1 MTRPAGT
8 VRALVLLVLSV
19 LLVAGC
25 ANIPEQST
33 PHAVRD
39 ESRQQQTEGTIAEPD
54 PNLDPFDLVRE
65 FIHKSGN
72 PDAAAMYLTEEA
84 TRNWDGNAAP
94 TVILDTF
101 ATVPVPEPPVGR
113 DIEDPADDIETV
125 VLQVSP
131 IGRLGSDHAFVP
143 VVGDN
148 QYHVEVR
155 QQANGTWRIAAPP
168 ATVLVP
174 ITDFEASYR
183 SVTVYYFDPD
193 LRVTVPDLRYVS
205 AEPLTGLPSRV
216 INVLL
221 SGPSDFMRLSVRSPL
236 EGVGTRT
243 NVVPDPDG
251 TLVVDLKSLGDKTL
265 EQREQIAAQIV
276 LSLQTVTSS
285 KLRLRADGQDLIAGH
300 RDWRLGDLK
309 AYDAPTKPDSDQ
321 PGLVVADGRLRSLR
335 DGQPV
340 EGPTGNGEYDVVTAA
355 QSIDGEHLAA
365 VVNTPEGLRLRVG
378 GFGEQMQEV
387 NLEAQTMTRPT
398 WLVTTSEEVD
408 PTEVW
413 TVADGD
419 VVRVVRTGDGAWKAL
434 QVNSSELTDFAPI
447 TDLRLS
453 RDGTRAAIVAAGR
466 LVMASVLRDQESASL
481 RYPRRLQPIN
491 IQRAVGVDWY
501 SQDTLAV
508 ATLQDQMPV
517 VSLSVDG
524 LDEETFDR
532 NNLQLPIKAIA
543 AAPDRNVLVTDR
555 AAVSNAAGVG
565 QLWRR
570 NPHGHGPDA
579 IPFYPG

>member
-1 MTRPAGT
+1 MTRPVGA
-8 VRALVLLVLSV
+8 VRTLVLLVLSA
-19 LLVAGC
+19 LLVSGC

-39 ESRQQQTEGTIAEPD
+39 EKRQQQGDGAIAEPD

-72 PDAAAMYLTEEA
+72 PDAAAMYLSEEA
-84 TRNWDGNAAP
+84 KRDWDGDAAP

-101 ATVPVPEPPVGR
+101 ATVPVREPPVA
-113 DIEDPADDIETV
+113 DDVEDPADDIETV

-143 VVGDN
+143 VEGDA

-155 QQANGTWRIAAPP
+155 QQANGTWRIATPP
-168 ATVLVP
+168 PTMLVP

-183 SVTVYYFDPD
+183 AVTVYYFDPD
-193 LRVTVPDLRYVS
+193 FRVTVPDLRYVS
-205 AEPLTGLPSRV
+205 AEPVTGLPARV

-221 SGPSDFMRLSVRSPL
+221 SGPSDFMRRSVRSPL
-236 EGVGTRT
+236 EDVSTGT
-243 NVVPDPDG
+243 NVVPDPNG
-251 TLVVDLKSLGDKTL
+251 TLVVDLRSLGDKTL

-276 LSLQTVTSS
+276 LSLQTVTLSR
-285 KLRLRADGQDLIAGH
+285 LRLRADGQDLIPGH

-321 PGLVVADGRLRSLR
+321 PGMVVANGRLRSLR
-335 DGQPV
+335 DGKPV
-340 EGPTGNGEYDVVTAA
+340 EGPTGNGEYDVITAA

-365 VVNTPEGLRLRVG
+365 VVRTPAGPRLRVG
-378 GFGEQMQEV
+378 EIGARMQEV
-387 NLEAQTMTRPT
+387 NLEARTMTRPT

-434 QVNSSELTDFAPI
+434 
-447 TDLRLS
+447 
-453 RDGTRAAIVAAGR
+453 
-466 LVMASVLRDQESASL
+466 
-481 RYPRRLQPIN
+481 
-491 IQRAVGVDWY
+491 
-501 SQDTLAV
+501 
-508 ATLQDQMPV
+508 
-517 VSLSVDG
+517 
-524 LDEETFDR
+524 
-532 NNLQLPIKAIA
+532 
-543 AAPDRNVLVTDR
+543 
-555 AAVSNAAGVG
+555 
-565 QLWRR
+565 
-570 NPHGHGPDA
+570 
-579 IPFYPG
+579 